1 MIQYTIEKKALP
13 TDRTKSKYYAKIVR
27 GATLDTEKIA
37 KLLQERTTLDIGEI
51 YGFLLALS
59 KGIRHYVTDSYVVE
73 VEGLGIFTPTIKA
86 TAVDTEEEL
95 KAETITKKGVNYRPT
110 SNMKADYKDIKFTK
124 ANLDST
130 SVINNGSNPDSGNDD
145 SGNDQGG
152 SSNDN
157 TGGGNTG
164 GGGFEG

>member
-95 KAETITKKGVNYRPT
+95 KAETITRKGVNYRPT
-110 SNMKADYKDIKFTK
+110 SNMKADYKEIKFAK

-130 SVINNGSNPDSGNDD
+130 SVINNGSNPDSGDEVPDD
-145 SGNDQGG
+145 
-152 SSNDN
+152 DN
-157 TGGGNTG
+157 TGTGGTTPGGNTG

>member
-95 KAETITKKGVNYRPT
+95 KAETITRKGVNYRPT
-110 SNMKADYKDIKFTK
+110 SNMKADYKEIKFTK

-130 SVINNGSNPDSGNDD
+130 SVINNGSDSDSGN
-145 SGNDQGG
+145 NDTG
-152 SSNDN
+152 NDN
-157 TGGGNTG
+157 TDTGGTTPGGNTG

>member
-1 MIQYTIEKKALP
+1 MIQYTIEKKASP
-13 TDRTKSKYYAKIVR
+13 ADRSKSKYYAKIVR

-95 KAETITKKGVNYRPT
+95 KAETITRKGVNYRPT
-110 SNMKADYKDIKFTK
+110 SNMKADYKEIKFSK

-130 SVINNGSNPDSGNDD
+130 SVINGSTTTTPDSGDD
-145 SGNDQGG
+145 NGNNQGG
-152 SSNDN
+152 S
-157 TGGGNTG
+157 GGNTG
-164 GGGFEG
+164 GGGDFVG

>member
-110 SNMKADYKDIKFTK
+110 SNMKADYKEIKFTK

-130 SVINNGSNPDSGNDD
+130 SVINSDGVTDGPTEPDNPG
-145 SGNDQGG
+145 
-152 SSNDN
+152 
-157 TGGGNTG
+157 TG
-164 GGGFEG
+164 GGGGDDLVG

>member
-95 KAETITKKGVNYRPT
+95 KAETITRKGVNYRPT

-130 SVINNGSNPDSGNDD
+130 SVINNGSDSDSGN
-145 SGNDQGG
+145 NDTG
-152 SSNDN
+152 NDN
-157 TGGGNTG
+157 TDTGGTTPGGNTG

>member
-95 KAETITKKGVNYRPT
+95 KAETITRKGVNYRPT
-110 SNMKADYKDIKFTK
+110 SNMKADYKEIKFTK
-124 ANLDST
+124 ANLDSD
-130 SVINNGSNPDSGNDD
+130 SVITPDSAVTPGPTEPDNPGN
-145 SGNDQGG
+145 G
-152 SSNDN
+152 
-157 TGGGNTG
+157 GGGNTG
-164 GGGFEG
+164 PDGDLVG